1 MSVSVRTA
9 LVLLLLVM
17 AAPPA
22 AAEDEAPQA
31 LAWHHEGFAAI
42 SNAANEAKAQGKR
55 LLLGLSGGST

>member
-1 MSVSVRTA
+1 MNFPVRAA

-17 AAPPA
+17 AAPPT

-31 LAWHHEGFAAI
+31 LTWHQEGFAAI
-42 SNAANEAKAQGKR
+42 SKAANEAKAQGKR